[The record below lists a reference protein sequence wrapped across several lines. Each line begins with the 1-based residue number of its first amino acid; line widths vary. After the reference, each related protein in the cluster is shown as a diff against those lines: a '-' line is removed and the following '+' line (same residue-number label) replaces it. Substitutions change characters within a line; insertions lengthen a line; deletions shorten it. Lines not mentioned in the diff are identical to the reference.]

1 LEQALYA
8 CKIISYTQGFMLMRE
23 TAKELDWHL
32 NYASIARIWRGG
44 CIIKVRTGTPLFSS
58 SDLLIVS

>member
-8 CKIISYTQGFMLMRE
+8 SKIISYTQGFMLMRE
-23 TAKELDWHL
+23 TAKELGWHL

-44 CIIKVRTGTPLFSS
+44 CIIKVRTALPFSNF
-58 SDLLIVS
+58 DLLIAL